1 MGFTLRPY
9 QADLIAR
16 ACAALKE
23 RQAPLVVLPTGG
35 GKTALIAEM
44 VRLNRTTGRQ
54 AVVICHRR
62 EILQQIA
69 AAITRHTGETPQ
81 LVEAG
86 SRPDWSAPVS
96 VAMVPTIVRR
106 LGQLPQGVL
115 LIADE
120 AHHMGSPSW
129 RKVRDAMA
137 PELLIGF
144 TATPIRPDG
153 RGLGEAGFDVLLE
166 GPSPRWLMAQGHLCQ
181 YDLYAAAQIDVAGV
195 RTTRGDYDIS
205 ELGRRVVGLAGSV
218 VADWLRL
225 NTSRMPTITVGVS
238 VEHAEELAA
247 AYRAAGIEAVAVDG
261 KTPTAER
268 DRIFAA
274 FRSGEIT
281 VLCTCAMVDEGLDVP
296 EAGCLQLVRPTR
308 SLRLLRQLQGRVLR
322 PSPGKE
328 RALLIDHGPSW
339 RELPPPCEEI
349 AWSLDASTVAQ
360 PRGEKTV
367 AVRSLSGL
375 IEVVA
380 QQNPE
385 VELRQITAEEAALQ
399 RAAHNREQ
407 LQKVLWLARNR
418 RVPPGAVFAVLNR
431 ATRTLD
437 EFQQAGKALGYK
449 PSWAS
454 VQFRL
459 QQQKLMDQQR
469 AEQRPQR
476 HGGGES
482 KRQRGPKKHWHE
494 ELAEP
499 FATA

>member
-1 MGFTLRPY
+1 MGFVLRPY
-9 QADLIAR
+9 QAELIAR
-16 ACAALKE
+16 ARAALKE

-35 GKTALIAEM
+35 GKTALIAEI

-54 AVVICHRR
+54 TVVICHRR

-69 AAITRHTGETPQ
+69 AAITHHTGEAPQ

-166 GPSPRWLMAQGHLCQ
+166 GPSPRWLMAQGHLCM

-205 ELGRRVVGLAGSV
+205 ELGLRVVGLAGSV
-218 VADWLRL
+218 VRDWLRL

-247 AYRAAGIEAVAVDG
+247 AFRAAGIKAVAVDG
-261 KTPTAER
+261 KTPTKER

-274 FRSGEIT
+274 FRSGEIA

-322 PSPGKE
+322 PSAGKE

-339 RELPPPCEEI
+339 SLLPPPCEEI
-349 AWSLDASTVAQ
+349 DWSLDASTVAQ
-360 PRGEKTV
+360 PRGE
-367 AVRSLSGL
+367 RSKSIRASDGR

-380 QQNPE
+380 
-385 VELRQITAEEAALQ
+385 RQDPTAQLVHITPEAAAFQ
-399 RAAHNREQ
+399 RE
-407 LQKVLWLARNR
+407 ARNR
-418 RVPPGAVFAVLNR
+418 ERLQTLCRLYRFKKVPKEAVFSELRRVHRSLEDYREA
-431 ATRTLD
+431 A
-437 EFQQAGKALGYK
+437 KALGH
-449 PSWAS
+449 SNLWAAT
-454 VQFRL
+454 QFR
-459 QQQKLMDQQR
+459 QQEQNQRQAELRDQ
-469 AEQRPQR
+469 E
-476 HGGGES
+476 
-482 KRQRGPKKHWHE
+482 RQRFEALG
-494 ELAEP
+494 AEP
-499 FATA
+499 S